1 MPKQKVHVS
10 QKIWLEKYWVAIWKA
25 DEDLKVEQVGDQD
38 DGVAE
43 QESQAMVETVMID
56 KINDLSLVVVYLKPT
71 LARIACGGGEDAM
84 GAKQRWLK
92 PTVNHSVNR
101 YLRPTVNK
109 YLTGTVG
116 KIFEWEQIHEVG
128 TNMWCQLEDEK
139 YLKPIVQKCLTVTK
153 YTYMMPAKNK

>member
-56 KINDLSLVVVYLKPT
+56 KIKSRTWFV
-71 LARIACGGGEDAM
+71 IGGCLFKTHLG
-84 GAKQRWLK
+84 Q
-92 PTVNHSVNR
+92 NSVWRRRGCN
-101 YLRPTVNK
+101 
-109 YLTGTVG
+109 GG
-116 KIFEWEQIHEVG
+116 KATMAEANCDSQCEQIFEANCEQIFDGNCGENIWVQVG
-128 TNMWCQLEDEK
+128 TNTWCQLEDDK
-139 YLKPIVQKCLTVTK
+139 
-153 YTYMMPAKNK
+153 